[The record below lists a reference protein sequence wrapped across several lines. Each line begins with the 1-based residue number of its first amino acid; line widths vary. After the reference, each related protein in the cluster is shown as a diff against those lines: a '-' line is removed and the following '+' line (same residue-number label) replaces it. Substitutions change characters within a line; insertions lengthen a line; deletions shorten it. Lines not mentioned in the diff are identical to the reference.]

1 MITTYAIT
9 RACIFLFQQTKP
21 PARISPLLLLSLS
34 GMMTT
39 VQENHWSSSDALLQS
54 SAAENREQLLPSSPD
69 NTPLPPS
76 SPTSATS
83 GPPAEEYG
91 DDDIDDVL
99 FDDRRHTGNNSGRIR
114 AVSDLLQGKEQK
126 MGLERKKK
134 RTFSLPIKISLY
146 DGPSDSNYNHLDP
159 SKYSCAHSYRM
170 IETGRLS
177 MRL

>member
-1 MITTYAIT
+1 
-9 RACIFLFQQTKP
+9 
-21 PARISPLLLLSLS
+21 
-34 GMMTT
+34 MMTT

-76 SPTSATS
+76 SPISAPPSELTTSD
-83 GPPAEEYG
+83 PPAEEYG

-99 FDDRRHTGNNSGRIR
+99 FDDRGHTGNSSGRIR

-126 MGLERKKK
+126 MNLERKKK

-159 SKYSCAHSYRM
+159 SKYSCAH
-170 IETGRLS
+170 TATA
-177 MRL
+177 